1 MDGLA
6 VGNGDGAG
14 DGGRVGAKDGLPDVV
29 GVAVG
34 GADGL
39 AVGAEVGAAVGQTS
53 QATGHS
59 SDTVVP
65 LTSTPHQSAI
75 RSDVLVGFVV
85 IHAQV
90 LVVVA
95 PLYS

>member
-1 MDGLA
+1 MDGLD

-34 GADGL
+34 AAVGV
-39 AVGAEVGAAVGQTS
+39 AVGAAVGAAVGQTS

-59 SDTVVP
+59 VETVDP
-65 LTSTPHQSAI
+65 LTSTSHQSAI
-75 RSDVLVGFVV
+75 RSDVLVGFAV

-95 PLYS
+95 PL